1 MHQLEVGEADRDEPL
16 QRQADGQEDRAWTLH
31 CTVLYCTVLYCTVLY
46 CFVLQ
51 QQGHL
56 PLRLVWA
63 RGRRKVIRWQKAR
76 LVARRGTSTGT
87 EKMNTALRMYSVYS
101 MYIMY
106 STYLSMYTRSH
117 TARNTSSLHTS
128 W

>member
-1 MHQLEVGEADRDEPL
+1 MNLSSDKHMVSRIEP
-16 QRQADGQEDRAWTLH
+16 GH
-31 CTVLYCTVLYCTVLY
+31 CTILYCAVLYCTVLYCNVVSAGPSLDTDILH
-46 CFVLQ
+46 

-56 PLRLVWA
+56 PLRLRWA
-63 RGRRKVIRWQKAR
+63 RGRRKEIRWQKAR

-87 EKMNTALRMYSVYS
+87 EKMNTELSMYSVYS
-101 MYIMY
+101 VYTMY

-117 TARNTSSLHTS
+117 TARNTSNLQTS

>member
-1 MHQLEVGEADRDEPL
+1 MDTRWRCCIHI
-16 QRQADGQEDRAWTLH
+16 WTLLK
-31 CTVLYCTVLYCTVLY
+31 TVD
-46 CFVLQ
+46 FVDTFM
-51 QQGHL
+51 
-56 PLRLVWA
+56 LRDD
-63 RGRRKVIRWQKAR
+63 R

-87 EKMNTALRMYSVYS
+87 EKMNTELRMYSVYS

>member
-16 QRQADGQEDRAWTLH
+16 QRQADGQQDRAWTLH
-31 CTVLYCTVLYCTVLY
+31 CTALYCTVLY
-46 CFVLQ
+46 CFVLL

-56 PLRLVWA
+56 PLRLRWA

-87 EKMNTALRMYSVYS
+87 EKMNTELRMYSVYS
-101 MYIMY
+101 MYSMH